1 MRAWSLKRQIILVA
15 VVMTI
20 ISLTIVVVVAR
31 GYSTISRQQAFCQA
45 SIGLSTVIASHLSL
59 LLTSGDS
66 FAVADLADKSFAAD
80 NICALAV
87 YDASGAC
94 VYRRARDRRVGA
106 LLDRRSDADTTVAEF
121 SSSWL
126 SIERPIVSQTAT
138 VGRLHLIVTRPTDSI
153 PYLVSPTALILGIL
167 FVLTAATA
175 AWVTN
180 RAITE
185 PLHAFEAA
193 VKRIRAGDVRTP
205 IDTAVLKPEFRSLG
219 SAFNDM
225 LGALNK
231 GFEELNWARQQLETQ
246 VAERTAEM
254 VRGFKQRQE
263 AENELH
269 RLEARYGTLFNSA
282 IDAIFIMKNDRFID
296 CNQQTQVMFGCKRE
310 EIVGQP
316 PYRFSPPRQPDGR
329 DSMEKALER
338 IGAALRG
345 EPQRFEWVHCR
356 LDQAEFFAEVSLNRM
371 DLGGEI
377 YILAIVRD
385 ISERKAAEAQQSRL
399 QEQLERAQR
408 MESLGM
414 LAGGVAHDLNNML
427 GPLVGYSELIL
438 TKMPGDDP
446 QRKRVERIN
455 KAAQDAAEVIQDL
468 LALARRGRYEM
479 KPISFNDVIEGYLDS
494 PGYRQLAAERPNV
507 SVITALDPNLDVMM
521 GSSTHLAKVV
531 MNLVVNAYDA
541 MPEGGTVTLATAQ
554 RHLEQLAGGY
564 GPIEPGEYVV
574 FRARDTGPGIAPEYL
589 PKIFE
594 PYFSK
599 KKMGRSGT
607 GLGLAVVYGIIKDHK
622 GYYDVLSEVGKGT
635 EFILYFPATKAA
647 VTAPT
652 ANSDDCRGTEKVL
665 VIDDN
670 PEQREIAFDLLT
682 NLGYRVWTAA
692 DGHKAVEYLAEHAVD
707 IIVLDMIMEA
717 EFDGLDTYRE
727 ILKTHPGQK
736 AVVVS
741 GFSATERV
749 TEILQLG
756 AGAFVKKPFTM
767 SAIGQAV
774 RRELD
779 KQVEVATGIA

>member
-1 MRAWSLKRQIILVA
+1 
-15 VVMTI
+15 
-20 ISLTIVVVVAR
+20 
-31 GYSTISRQQAFCQA
+31 
-45 SIGLSTVIASHLSL
+45 
-59 LLTSGDS
+59 
-66 FAVADLADKSFAAD
+66 
-80 NICALAV
+80 
-87 YDASGAC
+87 
-94 VYRRARDRRVGA
+94 
-106 LLDRRSDADTTVAEF
+106 
-121 SSSWL
+121 
-126 SIERPIVSQTAT
+126 
-138 VGRLHLIVTRPTDSI
+138 
-153 PYLVSPTALILGIL
+153 
-167 FVLTAATA
+167 LTAAAA

-180 RAITE
+180 RAITG
-185 PLHAFEAA
+185 PLHAFDAA
-193 VKRIRAGDVRTP
+193 VKRIRTGDVRTP
-205 IDTAVLKPEFRSLG
+205 IDTSVLNTEFRSLG
-219 SAFNDM
+219 SVFNEM
-225 LGALNK
+225 LGVLNN
-231 GFEELNWARQQLETQ
+231 GFEELNWAREQLETQ
-246 VAERTAEM
+246 MAERAAEM
-254 VRGFKQRQE
+254 VRGFEQRQQ
-263 AENELH
+263 AENEIH
-269 RLEARYGTLFNSA
+269 RLEARYHTLFDSA
-282 IDAIFIMKNDRFID
+282 VDAIFIMKNDRFID
-296 CNQQTQVMFGCKRE
+296 CNRQTLMMFGCRRE

-316 PYRFSPPRQPDGR
+316 PYLFSPPLQPDGR
-329 DSMEKALER
+329 DSTEKALEK
-338 IGAALRG
+338 INAALRG
-345 EPQRFEWVHCR
+345 EPQRFEWMHSR
-356 LDQAEFFAEVSLNRM
+356 LDRSEFYTEVSLNRM
-371 DLGGEI
+371 DLQGEV
-377 YILAIVRD
+377 YIQAIVRD
-385 ISERKAAEAQQSRL
+385 ISERKAAEVEQRRL

-408 MESLGM
+408 MESLGL

-438 TKMPGDDP
+438 MRMPADDP
-446 QRKRVERIN
+446 QRKRVERIH
-455 KAAQDAAEVIQDL
+455 KASQDAADVIQDL

-494 PGYRQLAAERPNV
+494 PGYGQLAAKRPDV
-507 SVITALDPNLDVMM
+507 TVTTALDPNLDVMM

-541 MPEGGTVTLATAQ
+541 MPEGGTITLSTAQ

-564 GPIEPGEYVV
+564 GPIEPGEYIV
-574 FRARDTGPGIAPEYL
+574 FHARDTGAGIAPEYL

-599 KKMGRSGT
+599 KKMGQSGT

-622 GYYDVLSEVGKGT
+622 GYYDVFSEVGKGT
-635 EFILYFPATKAA
+635 EFILYFPVTKAA

-665 VIDDN
+665 VVDDN

-779 KQVEVATGIA
+779 KQVDVATGIA